1 MPLSPD
7 DQLFRKEIYQKLQ
20 DKPLEVGDPLYEPI
34 YGQPGCEDPIE
45 QLESYITLAETESL
59 SLFSGFS
66 GSGKTTELFRL
77 RHRLQQA
84 GYVVLY
90 ADARKYLDE
99 GHPLQLSE
107 LLFVI
112 AGAFSD
118 ALAEHNIELRTESY
132 WTRFYN
138 WLTTTD
144 VNLKELGFQAE
155 AGAGAAKAGASMR
168 LELTTAS
175 TLRQRLSDALSNRV
189 GELRDEVM
197 AFIEDG
203 CKALR
208 EARGP
213 DTKVVFLFDQ
223 MEQLAGSL
231 FNEAEMVRSFA
242 RLFTRDLG
250 LLSLPY
256 VHAVY
261 TVPPGIKFHQPG
273 CNMVLL
279 PCVRVCNKGPERA
292 VHESGM
298 ASFETLVQRRF
309 TAAGLLRFFGPD
321 PMVRARR
328 LIGLS
333 GGHFRDLLLLLR
345 ETVVR
350 AGELPVADTA
360 IEGAIIRVRSNY
372 MPIPKDVAQRL
383 DRISREHTALL
394 DNGSPEETI
403 MLTQLLNAHI
413 LLYLRNGAE
422 WYDVHPLVREEVAR
436 IAAPAT
442 S

>member
-1 MPLSPD
+1 M
-7 DQLFRKEIYQKLQ
+7 
-20 DKPLEVGDPLYEPI
+20 
-34 YGQPGCEDPIE
+34 
-45 QLESYITLAETESL
+45 
-59 SLFSGFS
+59 
-66 GSGKTTELFRL
+66 
-77 RHRLQQA
+77 
-84 GYVVLY
+84 
-90 ADARKYLDE
+90 DE

-118 ALAEHNIELRTESY
+118 ALEEHNVGLRTESY
-132 WTRFYN
+132 WDRLYN
-138 WLTTTD
+138 WLTTTNVD
-144 VNLKELGFQAE
+144 LEELGLQAE
-155 AGAGAAKAGASMR
+155 TDLGPAKAGASMK
-168 LELTTAS
+168 LKLQTAS
-175 TLRQRLSDALSNRV
+175 TLRQKLSQALSTRV
-189 GELRDEVM
+189 GELRVEVM

-208 EARGP
+208 AGRGR

-223 MEQLAGSL
+223 MEQLAGPL
-231 FNEAEMVRSFA
+231 FHEAEMVRSFA
-242 RLFTRDLG
+242 RLFTQDLSF
-250 LLSLPY
+250 LKLPY

-292 VHESGM
+292 IHEPGM
-298 ASFETLVQRRF
+298 SSFESLVERRF
-309 TAAGLLRFFGPD
+309 TNTGLVRFFGPD
-321 PMVRARR
+321 CKARVRR

-345 ETVVR
+345 ETVIR
-350 AGELPVADTA
+350 TSELPVPDSA

-372 MPIPKDVAQRL
+372 LPISKDRAQRL

-394 DNGSPEETI
+394 ESGTAEETI
-403 MLTQLLNAHI
+403 LLTQLLNAHI

-422 WYDVHPLVREEVAR
+422 WYDVHPLVRDEVAR